1 MTVPQVYGELIK
13 SNKES
18 LRNECA
24 EKNGQVKKLTNK
36 ITDKNYLIPAK
47 TQPKQIKGFN
57 IRPEYIYIYC
67 ILENIG
73 RIFYDI
79 ELIEYQ

>member
-24 EKNGQVKKLTNK
+24 EKNGQVKKLNLSFQDTFFARVK
-36 ITDKNYLIPAK
+36 
-47 TQPKQIKGFN
+47 
-57 IRPEYIYIYC
+57 
-67 ILENIG
+67 
-73 RIFYDI
+73 
-79 ELIEYQ
+79 